1 MIIEDLY
8 SRRYKKENGL
18 FPDVFTY
25 ELMPNKLKITL
36 SKIFSRAIEQYSD
49 AERRS
54 KEYYYSMIETI
65 ICEEYSIMSI
75 GSSLDSRE
83 YSILVFF
90 LQEKNLFIN
99 LDITTLIL
107 DILSDLDSS
116 NFSDSDKEDFLSYIQ
131 EINQRMLEH
140 GFGYQYEDGLLIRID
155 SKHTHAEI
163 IKPALLLLQD
173 DKFKNA
179 DDEFRNAFDAY
190 KNGKYEES
198 IREANNSF
206 ESTMK
211 IICHHKNYGL
221 PNKKT
226 ATALIAHLREKAF
239 IPDFQMEVFNG
250 LAKCL
255 ESVSTI
261 RNQIAGHG
269 TGHEARTIESSM
281 VSYVLNMTAA
291 NIKFLVE
298 LANFK

>member
-8 SRRYKKENGL
+8 SRRYKKAHGL

-25 ELMPNKLKITL
+25 EPMPEKLKITL
-36 SKIFSRAIEQYSD
+36 SKIFSKALRQCKNINPTYTLEKCYKSIYD
-49 AERRS
+49 SISEEHS
-54 KEYYYSMIETI
+54 FYTIGEDYESYETRI
-65 ICEEYSIMSI
+65 
-75 GSSLDSRE
+75 LD
-83 YSILVFF
+83 FF
-90 LQEKNLFIN
+90 IDEKDIFIN
-99 LDITTLIL
+99 LDIVNLVL
-107 DILSDLDSS
+107 NMLHHMSLSKL
-116 NFSDSDKEDFLSYIQ
+116 LPYIQ

-173 DKFKNA
+173 EKFKNA
-179 DDEFRNAFDAY
+179 DDEFRNAFEAY
-190 KNGKYEES
+190 KNGKYEEA
-198 IREANNSF
+198 IREANNAF

-211 IICHHKNYGL
+211 IICHHENYGL
-221 PNKKT
+221 PKKHN

-250 LAKCL
+250 LAKSL

-269 TGHEARTIESSM
+269 TGHEKRNIELNM
-281 VSYVLNMTAA
+281 VSYVLNMTAS
-291 NIKFLVE
+291 NIKFLIE
-298 LANFK
+298 ISNL

>member
-8 SRRYKKENGL
+8 SRRYKKEHGL

-25 ELMPNKLKITL
+25 EPMPEKLKITL
-36 SKIFSRAIEQYSD
+36 SKVFLRSLSKCDEIEQQYAID
-49 AERRS
+49 
-54 KEYYYSMIETI
+54 YYEKIHEI
-65 ICEEYSIMSI
+65 ICEEHGLKII
-75 GSSLDSRE
+75 GDQFDDFKSRVLE
-83 YSILVFF
+83 FF
-90 LQEKNLFIN
+90 IDNEDIFIN
-99 LDITTLIL
+99 LDITNIVLNTIYQISKKTKYFTQEL
-107 DILSDLDSS
+107 
-116 NFSDSDKEDFLSYIQ
+116 LSYIQ

-173 DKFKNA
+173 KKFQNA
-179 DDEFRNAFDAY
+179 DDEFRKAFDAY
-190 KNGKYEES
+190 NKGSYEEA
-198 IREANNSF
+198 IREANNAF

-221 PNKKT
+221 PRKHN
-226 ATALIAHLREKAF
+226 ATALIAHLREKAL

-255 ESVSTI
+255 ESVSTM
-261 RNQIAGHG
+261 RNNIAGHG
-269 TGHEARTIESSM
+269 KGHEKRTIETTM
-281 VSYVLNMTAA
+281 VSYVLNLTAS

-298 LANFK
+298 LANIK